1 MRKVRLNED
10 SISRMKIVQAQ
21 LNDGKAFQDH
31 LHDVALGRDGQW
43 HIVPKPAR
51 VADERMREKS
61 TRVIR
66 TLADLAGAWERRNRE
81 QSNES

>member
-1 MRKVRLNED
+1 MRKVRLNETP
-10 SISRMKIVQAQ
+10 ISHMKIDPAQ
-21 LNDGKAFQDH
+21 LNDGKAFQAH
-31 LHDVALGRDGQW
+31 LHDVALGQDGQW
-43 HIVPKPAR
+43 HIIPKPAR

-66 TLADLAGAWERRNRE
+66 TLADLAGAWERRNME